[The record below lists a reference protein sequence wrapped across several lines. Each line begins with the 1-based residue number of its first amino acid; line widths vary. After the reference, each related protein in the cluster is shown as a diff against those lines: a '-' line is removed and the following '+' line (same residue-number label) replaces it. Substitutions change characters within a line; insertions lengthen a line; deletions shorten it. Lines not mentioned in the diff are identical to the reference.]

1 MRTQPVRRKRRTDKE
16 IFLDALT
23 ALSDQGERLVSNQ
36 ALRERLGWEEPKY
49 LRIKEQL
56 VREQLINIGRGRG
69 GSVGLKNR
77 PDATALNVFVSYS
90 HIDEEAKDQLL
101 KHLQPLRRS
110 RLIETWTDRQI
121 KGGENWDDKIG
132 QALEEAD
139 IILLIISIDFI
150 NSDYCYGIEMERSME
165 KHADGTAR
173 VIPLIYRN
181 CMWSQ
186 APFAGIQALPKDAK
200 PITSWESI
208 DDAFVNVVEGIK
220 MVAEELLATG

>member
-1 MRTQPVRRKRRTDKE
+1 MHAQPARRKRRTDKE

-23 ALSDQGERLVSNQ
+23 TQSDQGERLVSNQ
-36 ALRERLGWEEPKY
+36 TLRERLGWEESKY

-56 VREQLINIGRGRG
+56 AREQLINIGRGRG

-90 HIDEEAKDQLL
+90 HIDERAKDELL
-101 KHLQPLRRS
+101 KHLQPLTTS
-110 RLIETWTDRQI
+110 RLIEAWTDRQI

-132 QALEEAD
+132 QALEKAD

-150 NSDYCYGIEMERSME
+150 NSDYCYGIEMERAME

-173 VIPLIYRN
+173 VIPVIYRN

-186 APFAGIQALPKDAK
+186 APFAGLQALPKDAK
-200 PITSWESI
+200 PVMSWESV
-208 DDAFVNVVEGIK
+208 DDAFVNIAEGIK
-220 MVAEELLATG
+220 TVAEELLSAN